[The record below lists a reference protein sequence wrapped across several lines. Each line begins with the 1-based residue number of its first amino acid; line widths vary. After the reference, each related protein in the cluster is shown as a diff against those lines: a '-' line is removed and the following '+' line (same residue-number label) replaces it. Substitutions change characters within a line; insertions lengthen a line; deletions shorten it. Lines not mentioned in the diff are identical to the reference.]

1 MIIALLKRELFL
13 SFTANGTA
21 ILGLVF
27 FITVIFVSALGF
39 DINSTDFNLIGP
51 SLIWV
56 TALLSVLLSAKNLI
70 QDDFRD
76 GSLDLLLISPI
87 PLELVLALKAFAHW
101 ISISL
106 PIILICPVISALFTI
121 PFDNLLILIIG
132 LFLGTPALSFI
143 AILGASL
150 TFSLRRSS
158 ILMPILIMPFYIPTL
173 VFGVKIVNFTENT
186 NEYHINGLL
195 VLVAITLLSMS
206 VLPFAAAMGVKSCLR

>member
-1 MIIALLKRELFL
+1 M

-87 PLELVLALKAFAHW
+87 PLELVLAVKAFAHW

-106 PIILICPVISALFTI
+106 PIIFICPVISVLFTI

-143 AILGASL
+143 SILGASL

-195 VLVAITLLSMS
+195 ILLAITLLSMS
-206 VLPFAAAMGVKSCLR
+206 VLPFAAAMGVKSCLK

>member
-1 MIIALLKRELFL
+1 M

-21 ILGLVF
+21 ILGLGF
-27 FITVIFVSALGF
+27 FITVVFVSALGF
-39 DINSTDFNLIGP
+39 DTNSTDFKLIGP
-51 SLIWV
+51 SLIWI
-56 TALLSVLLSAKNLI
+56 TALLSTLLSAKNLI

-76 GSLDLLLISPI
+76 GSLDILLISPI
-87 PLELVLALKAFAHW
+87 PLELILALKAAAHW
-101 ISISL
+101 ISIGL
-106 PIILICPVISALFTI
+106 PIIVICPLVSIVFTI
-121 PFDNLLILIIG
+121 PIDNLLILIIG

-173 VFGVKIVNFTENT
+173 VFGIKIVNFTENT

-195 VLVAITLLSMS
+195 ILLAITLLSMS
-206 VLPFAAAMGVKSCLR
+206 VLPFAAAMGVKSCLK

>member
-1 MIIALLKRELFL
+1 M
-13 SFTANGTA
+13 
-21 ILGLVF
+21 
-27 FITVIFVSALGF
+27 
-39 DINSTDFNLIGP
+39 
-51 SLIWV
+51 

-106 PIILICPVISALFTI
+106 PIILICPVISVLFTI
-121 PFDNLLILIIG
+121 PFENVLILIIG

-195 VLVAITLLSMS
+195 ILLAITLLSMS
-206 VLPFAAAMGVKSCLR
+206 VLPFAAAMGVKSCLK

>member
-21 ILGLVF
+21 ILGLGF
-27 FITVIFVSALGF
+27 FITVVFVSALGF
-39 DINSTDFNLIGP
+39 DTNSTDFKLIGP
-51 SLIWV
+51 SLIWI
-56 TALLSVLLSAKNLI
+56 TALLSALLSAKNLI

-76 GSLDLLLISPI
+76 GSLDILLISPI
-87 PLELVLALKAFAHW
+87 PLELILALKAAAHW
-101 ISISL
+101 ISIGL
-106 PIILICPVISALFTI
+106 PIIVICPLVSIVFTI
-121 PFDNLLILIIG
+121 PIDNLLILIIG

-173 VFGVKIVNFTENT
+173 VFGIKIVNFTENT

-195 VLVAITLLSMS
+195 ILLAITLLSMS
-206 VLPFAAAMGVKSCLR
+206 VLPFAAAMGVKSCLK

>member
-1 MIIALLKRELFL
+1 M

-21 ILGLVF
+21 ILGLGF
-27 FITVIFVSALGF
+27 FITVVFVSALGF
-39 DINSTDFNLIGP
+39 DTNSTDFKLIGP
-51 SLIWV
+51 SLIWT
-56 TALLSVLLSAKNLI
+56 TALLSALLSAKNLI

-76 GSLDLLLISPI
+76 GSLDILLISPI
-87 PLELVLALKAFAHW
+87 PLELILALKAAAHW
-101 ISISL
+101 ISIGL
-106 PIILICPVISALFTI
+106 PIIVICPLVSIVFTI
-121 PFDNLLILIIG
+121 PIDNLLILIIG

-173 VFGVKIVNFTENT
+173 VFGIKIVNFTENT

-195 VLVAITLLSMS
+195 ILLAITLLSMS
-206 VLPFAAAMGVKSCLR
+206 VLPFAAAMGVKSCLK